1 LIRLNVLLKDL
12 LMNLLARAFRSS
24 LGKKY
29 IMAITGLLLFL
40 FVIVHM
46 LGNLQVYLGPETMNA
61 YAALLKSRPALLW
74 TARIGLFI
82 IAVLHIVSALQLA
95 AENRAARPQ
104 PYSEGKPLATLAS
117 RTILVSGLIIFGFVV
132 YHLMHFTFGVTNPDF
147 MDLHDPLGHHDVYR
161 MTVEGFRNPWVSAFY
176 ILSMGLLCLHL
187 SHGVSSLFQSLG
199 IRRKTTLAAFNRL
212 ARISAMLILIG
223 NCSIPISIL
232 AGLVK

>member
-1 LIRLNVLLKDL
+1 
-12 LMNLLARAFRSS
+12 MNLLARAYRSS

-29 IMAITGLLLFL
+29 IMAITGFLLFL
-40 FVIVHM
+40 FVIVHL
-46 LGNLQVYLGPETMNA
+46 LGNLQVYLGPEPMNA

-74 TARIGLFI
+74 TARAGLFI

-104 PYSEGKPLATLAS
+104 HYAEGKPIATVAS
-117 RTILVSGLIIFGFVV
+117 RTILVSGLIIFAFIV
-132 YHLMHFTFGVTNPDF
+132 YHLMHFTVGITNPDF
-147 MDLHDPLGHHDVYR
+147 MELHDPLGHHDVYR

-176 ILSMGLLCLHL
+176 IVSMILLCLHL

-199 IRRKTTLAAFNRL
+199 IRRKATVALINRL
-212 ARISAMLILIG
+212 AQTSAILVLIG

-232 AGLVK
+232 AGVVK

>member
-1 LIRLNVLLKDL
+1 
-12 LMNLLARAFRSS
+12 MNLFARAYRSS

-29 IMAITGLLLFL
+29 IMAITGFLLFL
-40 FVIVHM
+40 FVIVHL
-46 LGNLQVYLGPETMNA
+46 LGNLQVYLGPEPMNA

-74 TARIGLFI
+74 TARAGLFI

-104 PYSEGKPLATLAS
+104 HYAEGKPIATVAS
-117 RTILVSGLIIFGFVV
+117 RTILVSGLIIFAFIV
-132 YHLMHFTFGVTNPDF
+132 YHLMHFTVGITNPDF
-147 MDLHDPLGHHDVYR
+147 MELHDPLGHHDVYR

-176 ILSMGLLCLHL
+176 IVSMILLCLHL

-199 IRRKTTLAAFNRL
+199 IRRKATVALINRF
-212 ARISAMLILIG
+212 AQTSAILVLIG

-232 AGLVK
+232 AGVVK